1 MKTRMLLALAAVFAA
16 IPAMADRD
24 LTDRNIEIRD
34 TLIAAAPDDLRIYEY
49 DAGALDSVPYLL
61 EHARLAEP
69 WAYKALGDC
78 YRYGNGGLEKSLAN
92 AICYYVAA
100 GIDIKDLIGQ
110 TAKENPD
117 DELVRF
123 YTTLTKVMKYVD
135 SGATDSIPAYLD
147 GANLPD
153 RPWTRTLREYSRL
166 DLPADSSERLLS
178 LVDENSDGEQFLV
191 VFGLKAFM
199 YPKEKEFRPLN
210 KTLLFAR
217 KVPLM
222 YNFAGTEYLR
232 DFRDSGSK
240 ENLLMAIECLRKAD
254 EAGLLD
260 PYTFGRLQS
269 AANEA
274 GVDLT
279 EYFPEDDLKRLRH
292 LQAQHDEELRREL
305 SEEGV
310 SIQMMNDE

>member
-1 MKTRMLLALAAVFAA
+1 
-16 IPAMADRD
+16 
-24 LTDRNIEIRD
+24 
-34 TLIAAAPDDLRIYEY
+34 
-49 DAGALDSVPYLL
+49 
-61 EHARLAEP
+61 
-69 WAYKALGDC
+69 
-78 YRYGNGGLEKSLAN
+78 
-92 AICYYVAA
+92 
-100 GIDIKDLIGQ
+100 
-110 TAKENPD
+110 
-117 DELVRF
+117 
-123 YTTLTKVMKYVD
+123 
-135 SGATDSIPAYLD
+135 
-147 GANLPD
+147 
-153 RPWTRTLREYSRL
+153 
-166 DLPADSSERLLS
+166 
-178 LVDENSDGEQFLV
+178 
-191 VFGLKAFM
+191 M